1 MKEDFS
7 FMKESIKDKP
17 FYKKKWVR
25 ILCVTIVLAVLFGLI
40 SGCVFVKIQNHMK
53 EKQEQEAMQEIEIP
67 KDQPEEIP
75 ASEDASQAEES
86 NEPETVFVE
95 AELTLKE
102 YGSLFTQMQKVAEEA
117 SKALVTVTAVSN
129 DVDWFNE
136 AYENRG
142 QSTGMIIGDN
152 GVELLIL
159 TKYSI
164 VEECDGINV
173 TFTDDTSVSAVLKR
187 YDVTTGLAIIS
198 ANLSDI
204 SEDTKSQITKATLG
218 NSMRLKAG
226 TPVIALGQA
235 DGSTDSMKIGT
246 LTSVKNKQSVVD
258 AEYTILVTDMMK
270 NAGSNGVLIN
280 LSGQIVG
287 VIQEQHLASNME
299 DVISA
304 YAISDIKSLLEH
316 LSNNQDIV
324 YLGIKG
330 VTVTSDALKEGVPSG
345 VYVTEVQM
353 DSPAMKGG
361 IQTGDVIQAINGQ
374 KITQMNELTAVLERL
389 SNRQNISLEG
399 RRLTKD
405 GYKKLNYQTSLS
417 VLE

>member
-40 SGCVFVKIQNHMK
+40 SGCVFVKIQKHMK